1 MEHMQMRKVLNAQV
15 GISIEVVKGSS
26 ESSMSLT
33 IVQRLMN
40 SSLVP
45 KQEGG
50 NPWPVL
56 SLAEMEGQGQLAQ
69 KSPRMR
75 MAAAF

>member
-1 MEHMQMRKVLNAQV
+1 MCEVLNAQV

-26 ESSMSLT
+26 ESSTSLTSST
-33 IVQRLMN
+33 IVQQLMN

-50 NPWPVL
+50 NSQPAP
-56 SLAEMEGQGQLAQ
+56 SLAEMEGQGQLAW
-69 KSPRMR
+69 KSSRMR